1 MNNQLVAFIP
11 THMLHHKFYFTIYII
26 PVYYFVAFWVDLI
39 RGSNCHNNQKREAT
53 SKKVIHPCL
62 KGTYINDT
70 SFVIVIAFNCFVE
83 GNSYIQ

>member
-1 MNNQLVAFIP
+1 MSLVLRFYMNKNQVIISMNNQGVAFIP

-53 SKKVIHPCL
+53 STKK
-62 KGTYINDT
+62 
-70 SFVIVIAFNCFVE
+70 
-83 GNSYIQ
+83 